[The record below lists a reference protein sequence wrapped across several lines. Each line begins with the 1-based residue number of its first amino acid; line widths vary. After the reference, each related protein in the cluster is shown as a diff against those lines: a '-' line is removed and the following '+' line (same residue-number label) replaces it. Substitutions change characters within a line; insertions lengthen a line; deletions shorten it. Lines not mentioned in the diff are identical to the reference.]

1 MPGWTWAER
10 LASLVSFL
18 TILPSPRRDLV
29 LASEALWASPLIGL
43 IVAVISL
50 ASLWIVGL
58 VDAWLGA
65 FTFTTLAYMLSG
77 LLHLDG
83 FIDFADVLSTGA
95 RGEEAYR
102 ILKDPHK
109 GGKGIAYT
117 ILLVISVY
125 LVYTRLAELS
135 PVAASVAIVATYEA
149 LYLTGAMGDP
159 PPYQGL
165 GRLFIVNSRGRLGL
179 NLAAYVLA
187 QLPLIITGGLEA
199 LVAALGTTAAVLAA
213 SAYTVSR
220 ARRSLGWVN
229 GDVLGFSLEL
239 ARCLAG
245 YTALLLVMVFR

>member
-1 MPGWTWAER
+1 MPGWTWARR

-18 TILPSPRRDLV
+18 TILPSPSRDLA

-43 IVAVISL
+43 LVAIISW

-65 FTFTTLAYMLSG
+65 FTFTALAYLLSG

-95 RGEEAYR
+95 RGEEAYK

-117 ILLVISVY
+117 ILLVVSVY
-125 LVYTRLAELS
+125 LVYTRLAVLS
-135 PVAASVAIVATYEA
+135 PLAAAVAIVATYEA
-149 LYLTGAMGDP
+149 LYMTGAMGDP

-165 GRLFIVNSRGRLGL
+165 GRLFIVNSRGRLAS
-179 NLAAYVLA
+179 NLAAYVLS
-187 QLPLIITGGLEA
+187 QLLLIVAGGLEA
-199 LVAALGTTAAVLAA
+199 LVAALGSTAAVLAT

-239 ARCLAG
+239 ARCLSG
-245 YTALLLVMVFR
+245 YTALFVVLMFR

>member
-1 MPGWTWAER
+1 MPGWTWARR

-18 TILPSPRRDLV
+18 TILPTPSRDLA
-29 LASEALWASPLIGL
+29 LASATLWASPLVGL
-43 IVAVISL
+43 LVAVISW
-50 ASLWIVGL
+50 ASLCIAGL

-65 FTFTTLAYMLSG
+65 FTFTSLAYLLSG

-117 ILLVISVY
+117 IILVVSAY
-125 LVYTRLAELS
+125 MVYTRLAELS
-135 PVAASVAIVATYEA
+135 PPAAASAIIAAYEA
-149 LYLTGAMGDP
+149 LYLTGVMGDP

-165 GRLFIVNSRGRLGL
+165 GRLFILNSRGSLAL
-179 NLAAYVLA
+179 NLVAYVLT
-187 QLPLIITGGLEA
+187 QSILVIISG
-199 LVAALGTTAAVLAA
+199 VDVIIPILGSTISVLAS

-239 ARCLAG
+239 SRCLAG
-245 YTALLLVMVFR
+245 YTALFLVLVFG